1 MVSLLAV
8 SVVYRVNSK
17 TIKLVV
23 TSPPLR
29 SQYSDVRAETGWH
42 EFKITKLILMLIF
55 IQVGQII
62 MQAAG
67 ASNIKRTTLE
77 LGGKSPNVIFAD
89 ADCKPSFFSLFFF
102 VDCFNIFL

>member
-1 MVSLLAV
+1 
-8 SVVYRVNSK
+8 
-17 TIKLVV
+17 
-23 TSPPLR
+23 
-29 SQYSDVRAETGWH
+29 VRAETGWH

-77 LGGKSPNVIFAD
+77 LGGVINRMLEKQESAYIY
-89 ADCKPSFFSLFFF
+89 
-102 VDCFNIFL
+102 IFK